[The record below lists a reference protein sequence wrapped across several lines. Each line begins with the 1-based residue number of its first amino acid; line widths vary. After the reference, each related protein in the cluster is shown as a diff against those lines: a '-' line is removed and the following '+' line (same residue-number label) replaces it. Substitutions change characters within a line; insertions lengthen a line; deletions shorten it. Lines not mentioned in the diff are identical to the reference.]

1 MGHIAAGDIYRRLGH
16 AIDNTPVRTPWNDAF
31 HAMLRE
37 LYTPEEAELVVRMP
51 YRPSSIG
58 RLERVTGM
66 NRARLQGLLDR
77 LCDKGLVLDIRE
89 DGDHAA
95 NATNVTGA
103 TNVAGATETAE
114 RWAASAHG
122 HAEQRGH
129 DGHDAHADRAHP
141 HAHAHDHSPSPHA
154 HGRSAP
160 GAPTSP
166 HSPHHD
172 DGCLYM
178 ISPIVIGI
186 FEFTMMRTGG
196 ALPSKRWAELFHDY
210 MFGDRAFLDANF
222 GDGQRVSVMRALP
235 HQQTLGDHVEILD
248 YERATALV
256 EQNRTFAVGLCSC
269 RHEKHHLGTRQCDVD
284 METCTSMGTGAEY
297 LIRHGFA
304 RRIDKAAMHDIL
316 ARSRD
321 LGFTLSADNVQ
332 QGVGFICHCC
342 GCCCNLMQGIRQ
354 WGHAGILVTSS
365 FIARC
370 DASLCN
376 GCGLCER
383 ACPIDAVSLPVPPGG
398 RKRDRRCTVDEA
410 YCLGC
415 GACALKCP
423 TGALRLHPRE
433 RKVLHPADSFERVIL
448 QSLERGTLQNLV
460 FDNPNSRTQEF
471 MRGLVGGF
479 LRLGP
484 IKRALMGEALRSR
497 FLDAVRRMAG

>member
-1 MGHIAAGDIYRRLGH
+1 MGHIAARDIYRRLGH

-51 YRPSSIG
+51 YRPSPLE

-66 NRARLQGLLDR
+66 NRARLQVLLDR

-89 DGDHAA
+89 EGDHVP
-95 NATNVTGA
+95 NT
-103 TNVAGATETAE
+103 AGTAE
-114 RWAASAHG
+114 RRTASAHG
-122 HAEQRGH
+122 HAEQRGQH
-129 DGHDAHADRAHP
+129 EHHGHDAHADRAHP
-141 HAHAHDHSPSPHA
+141 HDHSPSPHG
-154 HGRSAP
+154 HSAP
-160 GAPTSP
+160 GAPASP
-166 HSPHHD
+166 AHDHPD

-235 HQQTLGDHVEILD
+235 HQETLGDHVEILD
-248 YERATALV
+248 YERAAALV

-321 LGFTLSADNVQ
+321 LGLTLSADNVQ

-354 WGHAGILVTSS
+354 WGHAGVLVTSS

-383 ACPIDAVSLPVPPGG
+383 ACPVDAVSLPVPPGG
-398 RKRDRRCTVDEA
+398 RKRDRRCAVDEA

-484 IKRALMGEALRSR
+484 VKRALMGEALRSR

>member
-1 MGHIAAGDIYRRLGH
+1 MGHIAARDIYRRLGH

-51 YRPSSIG
+51 YRPSSMG
-58 RLERVTGM
+58 RLEQVTGM
-66 NRARLQGLLDR
+66 PRARLQPLLDR

-89 DGDHAA
+89 DGGHAA
-95 NATNVTGA
+95 PAT
-103 TNVAGATETAE
+103 
-114 RWAASAHG
+114 
-122 HAEQRGH
+122 
-129 DGHDAHADRAHP
+129 ADN
-141 HAHAHDHSPSPHA
+141 
-154 HGRSAP
+154 
-160 GAPTSP
+160 
-166 HSPHHD
+166 D

-235 HQQTLGDHVEILD
+235 HQETLGDHVEILD
-248 YERATALV
+248 YERAAALV
-256 EQNRTFAVGLCSC
+256 EEQRTFAVGLCSC
-269 RHEKHHLGTRQCDVD
+269 RHEKHHLGARQCDVD
-284 METCTSMGTGAEY
+284 METCTSMGSGAEY

-321 LGFTLSADNVQ
+321 LGFTLSADNVR

-354 WGHAGILVTSS
+354 WGHAGVLVTSS

-376 GCGLCER
+376 GCGLCGR
-383 ACPIDAVSLPVPPGG
+383 ACPIDAVSLPVPDGG
-398 RKRDRRCTVDEA
+398 RKRDRRCVVDEA

-423 TGALRLHPRE
+423 TGALRLHPRQ

-484 IKRALMGEALRSR
+484 VKRTLMGEALRSR

>member
-1 MGHIAAGDIYRRLGH
+1 MGHIAARDIYRRLGH

-51 YRPSSIG
+51 YRPSSME
-58 RLERVTGM
+58 RLEQVTGM
-66 NRARLQGLLDR
+66 PRARLQPLLDR

-95 NATNVTGA
+95 PAT
-103 TNVAGATETAE
+103 
-114 RWAASAHG
+114 
-122 HAEQRGH
+122 
-129 DGHDAHADRAHP
+129 AD
-141 HAHAHDHSPSPHA
+141 
-154 HGRSAP
+154 
-160 GAPTSP
+160 T
-166 HSPHHD
+166 D

-196 ALPSKRWAELFHDY
+196 ALPSRRWAELFHDY

-235 HQQTLGDHVEILD
+235 HQETLGDHVEILD
-248 YERATALV
+248 YERAAALV
-256 EQNRTFAVGLCSC
+256 EEQRTFAVGLCSC

-284 METCTSMGTGAEY
+284 METCTSMGSGAEY

-321 LGFTLSADNVQ
+321 LGFTLSADNVR

-354 WGHAGILVTSS
+354 WGHAGVLVTSS

-376 GCGLCER
+376 GCGLCGR
-383 ACPIDAVSLPVPPGG
+383 ACPIDAVSLPVPDGG
-398 RKRDRRCTVDEA
+398 RKRDRRCVVDEA

-423 TGALRLHPRE
+423 TGALRLHPRQ

-484 IKRALMGEALRSR
+484 VKRTLMGEALRSR

>member
-1 MGHIAAGDIYRRLGH
+1 MGHIAARDIYRRLGH

-58 RLERVTGM
+58 RLARVTGM
-66 NRARLQGLLDR
+66 DRARLQPLLDR

-89 DGDHAA
+89 DGDRAP
-95 NATNVTGA
+95 
-103 TNVAGATETAE
+103 
-114 RWAASAHG
+114 
-122 HAEQRGH
+122 
-129 DGHDAHADRAHP
+129 DAFNTPDALD
-141 HAHAHDHSPSPHA
+141 
-154 HGRSAP
+154 AP
-160 GAPTSP
+160 DAPDVPDAPDT
-166 HSPHHD
+166 D

-248 YERATALV
+248 YERAAALV

-284 METCTSMGTGAEY
+284 METCTSMGSGAEY

-354 WGHAGILVTSS
+354 WGHAGVLVTSS

-398 RKRDRRCTVDEA
+398 RKRDRRCLVDEA

-423 TGALRLHPRE
+423 TGALKLHPRE

-484 IKRALMGEALRSR
+484 VKRALMGEALRSR

>member
-1 MGHIAAGDIYRRLGH
+1 MGHIAARDIYRRLGH

-51 YRPSSIG
+51 YRPSSME

-66 NRARLQGLLDR
+66 PRARLQPLLDR

-89 DGDHAA
+89 DGDHAI
-95 NATNVTGA
+95 NATGA
-103 TNVAGATETAE
+103 AE
-114 RWAASAHG
+114 RRAVPEHGHGGHHG
-122 HAEQRGH
+122 HA
-129 DGHDAHADRAHP
+129 AHSRIHTPAVPATP
-141 HAHAHDHSPSPHA
+141 NAQPL
-154 HGRSAP
+154 
-160 GAPTSP
+160 
-166 HSPHHD
+166 D

-196 ALPSKRWAELFHDY
+196 ALPSRRWAELFHDY
-210 MFGDRAFLDANF
+210 MFGDRAFMDANF

-235 HQQTLGDHVEILD
+235 HQETLGDHVEILD
-248 YERATALV
+248 YERAATLV
-256 EQNRTFAVGLCSC
+256 EEQRTFAVGLCSC

-284 METCTSMGTGAEY
+284 METCTSMGSGAEY

-354 WGHAGILVTSS
+354 WGHAGVLVTSS

-376 GCGLCER
+376 GCGLCGR
-383 ACPIDAVSLPVPPGG
+383 ACPIDAVSLPVPSDG
-398 RKRDRRCTVDEA
+398 RKRDRRCVVDEA

-423 TGALRLHPRE
+423 TGALRLHPRQ

-484 IKRALMGEALRSR
+484 VKRTLMGEALRSR

>member
-1 MGHIAAGDIYRRLGH
+1 MGHIAARDIYRRLGH

-66 NRARLQGLLDR
+66 NRARLQLLLDR

-89 DGDHAA
+89 DGDHAGSA
-95 NATNVTGA
+95 
-103 TNVAGATETAE
+103 AGTADS
-114 RWAASAHG
+114 RTASAHG
-122 HAEQRGH
+122 HTEQRGH
-129 DGHDAHADRAHP
+129 HGHDAHADRAHP
-141 HAHAHDHSPSPHA
+141 HDHSHSPSAHGHSSLGSPASPAHDHSDNS
-154 HGRSAP
+154 
-160 GAPTSP
+160 
-166 HSPHHD
+166 
-172 DGCLYM
+172 CLYM

-248 YERATALV
+248 YERAAALV

-304 RRIDKAAMHDIL
+304 RRIDKAAMHDTL

-354 WGHAGILVTSS
+354 WGHTGILVTSS

-370 DASLCN
+370 DTSLCN

-383 ACPIDAVSLPVPPGG
+383 ACPIDAVSLPVPPDG
-398 RKRDRRCTVDEA
+398 RKRDRRCLVDED

-479 LRLGP
+479 LRLAP
-484 IKRALMGEALRSR
+484 VKRALMGDALRSR
-497 FLDAVRRMAG
+497 FLDAVRRIAE

>member
-1 MGHIAAGDIYRRLGH
+1 MGHIAARDIYRRLGH

-103 TNVAGATETAE
+103 TETAE

-141 HAHAHDHSPSPHA
+141 HAHDHSPSPHA
-154 HGRSAP
+154 HGHSAP

-376 GCGLCER
+376 GCGLCDQ